1 MAQTLSSLKCPF
13 CGAAQTDRIDVDGH
27 RFLVFSCMFTP
38 EVDPGLDDAA
48 LPQHLAKEY
57 GPDGSSYFRRQCDR
71 LHLVV
76 TRPPG
81 STLHS

>member
-1 MAQTLSSLKCPF
+1 MAEDPVKVQCPF
-13 CGAAQTDRIDVDGH
+13 CGAPETERINMEGH

-38 EVDPGLDDAA
+38 EVDPALDESA

-57 GPDGSSYFRRQCDR
+57 GPNGNTYFRRQCDR

-81 STLHS
+81 GGSHG